1 MTTGSTTS
9 SSVLDRLYGYP
20 EDVLDGR
27 ILTSHKVRL
36 ACERFK
42 RELDRSKHDPDYPW
56 MFDEQKAAR
65 PSVFMER
72 FLRPTKGNYD
82 RMTLMPWQVFCE
94 GNIYGWVEKDSRL
107 RRFREALI
115 LGGRGIGKTT
125 FTAGNATYG
134 ASKDGEHGAD
144 IFLLANTKDQAKI
157 GYEECFKQIQASPT
171 LRSHFRLTREGIF
184 FDATASTIKARAS
197 DSSTLDG
204 LNAYIA
210 IFDEVHGYRT
220 WKLID
225 VVRRGMIKRRQ
236 PLALYI
242 TSMGTVLDGVLTEL
256 YALFSDAL
264 EEGILPPEVADR
276 LFTFIAE
283 LDAGDDIED
292 SSLWIKA
299 NPSMGVLQDRTEMER
314 EWERVKR
321 VPQNKADFI
330 CKQLCVTVDSSEAAY
345 LPAEILN
352 RNRDRIDLEQLR
364 GRACYGGYDLSSR
377 EDFTAAVLLFPLDDG
392 RWFVLHHSWTTR
404 RKVELD
410 NEKIDYNHFAL
421 SGLLTICDG
430 DYVPQD
436 EVYQWF
442 RRMGG
447 SEGVY
452 EILSIGYDPANAVW
466 CNRAL
471 EAEGFATE
479 IVRQGPLTL
488 NDPMKSFREAMMDGK
503 IVTNDD
509 PMLRWYMHNVRLR
522 DNYLDKEKENW
533 MPTKRNRYRKIDGFA
548 ALIDAWCVAQ
558 HNMPTVPVD
567 EDAVGDIE
575 VYDLRTLR
583 AGRMEG

>member
-1 MTTGSTTS
+1 MTASTS

-20 EDVLDGR
+20 EDVLGGR

-56 MFDEQKAAR
+56 RFDEQKAVR
-65 PSVFMER
+65 PSEFMEK
-72 FLRPTKGNYD
+72 FLRPTKGAYD
-82 RMTLMPWQVFCE
+82 RMTLLPWQCFCE
-94 GNIYGWVEKDSRL
+94 GNIFGWVDKETGL

-125 FTAGNATYG
+125 YTAGNATFG
-134 ASKDGEHGAD
+134 ASKDGERGAD
-144 IFLLANTKDQAKI
+144 IFLLANTKEQAKI
-157 GYEECFKQIQASPT
+157 GYEECFKQIRSSPV
-171 LRSHFRLTREGIF
+171 LRSRFRLTREGIF

-197 DSSTLDG
+197 DSNTLDG
-204 LNAYIA
+204 LNPYYA
-210 IFDEVHGYRT
+210 IFDEVHGYQT

-242 TSMGTVLDGVLTEL
+242 TSMGTIVDGVLPQL

-276 LFTFIAE
+276 LFAFIAE
-283 LDAGDDIED
+283 MDPEDDYENSD
-292 SSLWIKA
+292 LWIKA
-299 NPSMGVLQDRTEMER
+299 NPSLGVLQDKAEMER
-314 EWERVKR
+314 EWERVKL
-321 VPQNKADFI
+321 VPQNRADFL
-330 CKQLCVTVDSSEAAY
+330 CKQLCITVDSSEAAY
-345 LPAEILN
+345 LPTEILN

-364 GRACYGGYDLSSR
+364 GRPCYGGYDLSSR

-404 RKVELD
+404 RKVTLD

-421 SGLLTICDG
+421 SGLLTICEG

-436 EVYQWF
+436 EVFAWF

-447 SEGVY
+447 PDGLY
-452 EILSIGYDPANAVW
+452 EIMTIGYDPANAVW

-488 NDPMKSFREAMMDGK
+488 NDPMKSFREAMMDGR

-522 DNYLDKEKENW
+522 NNYLDLEKENW

-558 HNMPTVPVD
+558 RNTPTYAVAD
-567 EDAVGDIE
+567 SEVGDIE
-575 VYDLRTLR
+575 VYDLAAYR
-583 AGRMEG
+583 GR